1 MSSAL
6 NAQEPQLD
14 LDAWIDQRVDEYI
27 ERSGISTADR
37 LLWCDPVP
45 DCEAIPLKAT
55 IVGEGWTYFVV
66 IVAPSLSH
74 DEMEFQIWLSK
85 AIRAAGGDVLGMAGM
100 NYEAAVALRRRLTK
114 RRDN

>member
-74 DEMEFQIWLSK
+74 DEMESSTWLSK
-85 AIRAAGGDVLGMAGM
+85 AIRAAGGDVLGMVGL
-100 NYEAAVALRRRLTK
+100 NYEFATALRDGVTEK
-114 RRDN
+114 